1 MPIHYISARTRK
13 PFVPVNCGA
22 IPENLFENELFGHV
36 KGTFT
41 DANFQQIGLVKEA
54 EGGTLLLDEIGTV
67 SPYIQIKLLRLLQE
81 FWGQLSLIIHLTT
94 ASTRFANDFSGTPLH
109 ATIQTKLAISIPENR
124 FEREADRVADHVVCL
139 RKSRLQRAC
148 ACGERAAPKCQTG
161 NALLAHELTHVVQ
174 QDGR

>member
-1 MPIHYISARTRK
+1 MIQSNMPIHYISARTRK

-67 SPYIQIKLLRLLQE
+67 SSYIQIKLLRLLQE
-81 FWGQLSLIIHLTT
+81 FWGQLSLIIHVTT

-124 FEREADRVADHVVCL
+124 FEREADRVATMWCASGSQGCSVPALVVSVL
-139 RKSRLQRAC
+139 PPSARP
-148 ACGERAAPKCQTG
+148 G
-161 NALLAHELTHVVQ
+161 THYWPMN
-174 QDGR
+174 